1 MLSTLRPTLP
11 NERDMTENASR
22 IYLHLPQKFD
32 PAPFAEDL
40 KRVLGAVEIACVRLD
55 LGDASEDDWKR
66 AADHLIDPC
75 HEADVA
81 LVVTD
86 HYRLVEPHGLD
97 GVHIAGRVSVRDARK
112 ALGKDRIVG
121 AFAGTSR
128 HSGMTLAE
136 AGTDYVSFGPVG
148 DTGTLG
154 EDTRAE
160 DDLFAWW
167 AEMIE
172 TPCVAE
178 GGVTVADAA
187 RLTETTDFVV
197 PDRRIWDTPD
207 MVDQLAAFA
216 KALA

>member
-1 MLSTLRPTLP
+1 MS
-11 NERDMTENASR
+11 EMNASR

-32 PAPFAEDL
+32 PAPFADDL
-40 KRVLGAVEIACVRLD
+40 ARLLDQVEIACIRLD
-55 LGDASEDDWKR
+55 LGEAAEDDWRR
-66 AADHLIDPC
+66 AADQLIEPC
-75 HEADVA
+75 HAADVA
-81 LVVTD
+81 LVITD

-121 AFAGTSR
+121 ASAGDSR
-128 HSGMTLAE
+128 HAGMTLAE
-136 AGTDYVSFGPVG
+136 AGTDYVSFGPIG
-148 DTGTLG
+148 DTGALG
-154 EDTRAE
+154 QEARAG

-178 GGVTVADAA
+178 GGVTVEDAA
-187 RLTETTDFVV
+187 RLTETTDFIV
-197 PDRRIWDTPD
+197 PDRRLWDDPD
-207 MVDQLAAFA
+207 LATRLTAFE